1 MPAPARRTNL
11 GFSEFWVSGGS
22 GRPLSGIPR
31 PDWGNIPRRGAN
43 FIFSKGSV
51 GFISSASYFLAC
63 IGDGLPSGRG
73 KFCPDSD
80 RVPIFPGL
88 GGDGGGR
95 CEARRVG
102 GRQPGGLGLDSS
114 HRIGVVGGGGS
125 GAGSYPHPAGDLENA
140 SPFWRVPR
148 SGGDCRSLRH
158 RHRAP
163 ALGC

>member
-1 MPAPARRTNL
+1 MCLPAPARRTNL

-80 RVPIFPGL
+80 RVPIFPGREGMGAGDVKLAALAGASL
-88 GGDGGGR
+88 GVWGWIQATVLGSLAG
-95 CEARRVG
+95 AAV
-102 GRQPGGLGLDSS
+102 GLGLILT
-114 HRIGVVGGGGS
+114 RRATWKTPLPFGAFLALAAIAVLFGIGIGR
-125 GAGSYPHPAGDLENA
+125 PP
-140 SPFWRVPR
+140 
-148 SGGDCRSLRH
+148 
-158 RHRAP
+158 
-163 ALGC
+163 